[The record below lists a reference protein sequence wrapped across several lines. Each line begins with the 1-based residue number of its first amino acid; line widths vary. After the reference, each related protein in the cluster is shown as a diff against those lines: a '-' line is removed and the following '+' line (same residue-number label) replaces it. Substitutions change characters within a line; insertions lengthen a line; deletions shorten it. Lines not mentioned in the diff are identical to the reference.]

1 MAQTS
6 ETLESLLV
14 VVTELTTTLTA
25 TLRAKNLPEPSFNE
39 DAPGS
44 LPPDQ
49 DIQGP
54 RTKLVG
60 ALMDMLHL
68 AMGPNEYFITQNMW
82 VSAINSYILS
92 TFFFHCTDVMNP
104 SWVMRPWH

>member
-6 ETLESLLV
+6 ETLESLLA

-25 TLRAKNLPEPSFNE
+25 TLRTKNLPEPSFNE

-82 VSAINSYILS
+82 VSASKSYIPSILNFRGNEVMHLS
-92 TFFFHCTDVMNP
+92 
-104 SWVMRPWH
+104 